1 MPRIFNLFL
10 LVIGVIVSLVGLAAF
25 SRIPAM
31 TAILIAG
38 AGVAIVIL
46 AMLSDR
52 HRVRSEEQR
61 HAEVQAQIT
70 ELTKSPWM
78 PGQRLAV
85 RSGAGMFL
93 GFLFLGVF
101 GMLALFTGLHE
112 AAGADVHFV
121 IFGTLLL
128 VMAVIGVPRSA
139 AEFFNPALELSVQGI
154 DSPLHGRIS
163 WSEITG
169 IDLQRTEIKGFVSYL
184 FHFRVENYWKI
195 VKEMHWTEHVL
206 GLIRLGANRRG
217 YITVYLGG
225 RNGQAE
231 VAFAVARFLWK
242 QVTGS
247 DYLWTP
253 LHSRKSNDRFRKIWY
268 LDRKLEALERTSGN
282 ATAEPEKILK
292 ELQQTEQAHS
302 LLLNESKRES
312 YRLIWISIIAMVVL
326 FVGLVTIVLKHL

>member
-1 MPRIFNLFL
+1 MPRIFNLSL
-10 LVIGVIVSLVGLAAF
+10 LVIGVIVSLVGFAAF

-52 HRVRSEEQR
+52 HRVRSKEQR
-61 HAEVQAQIT
+61 HAEVQAQIA
-70 ELTKSPWM
+70 ELTKSPWV

-85 RSGAGMFL
+85 RSGPGMFL
-93 GFLFLGVF
+93 GSLFLGVF
-101 GMLALFTGLHE
+101 GVLALFTELPE
-112 AAGADVHFV
+112 AAGADAHFV

-184 FHFRVENYWKI
+184 LHFRVENYWKI

-206 GLIRLGANRRG
+206 GLFRLGANRRG

-242 QVTGS
+242 QETGS
-247 DYLWTP
+247 DYLWSP
-253 LHSRKSNDRFRKIWY
+253 FFSRKENDQIKRNWHT
-268 LDRKLEALERTSGN
+268 DRKLEKLERL
-282 ATAEPEKILK
+282 AESVVSNPEQVLQ
-292 ELQQTEQAHS
+292 ELNQIE
-302 LLLNESKRES
+302 ESVALTRSERKRES
-312 YRLIWISIIAMVVL
+312 YRQKWVVLIALVVL
-326 FVGLVTIVLKHL
+326 FALLVTIAFKFL